1 MNSDSEHEDL
11 KSRLVD
17 YSVAGTRAVANLVP
31 IVGPVLAEV
40 LGVVIPQQRIDRIAK
55 FADELERRLSS
66 VEKNML
72 KLQLNNGEFTDLIE
86 EGFRQAAR
94 SLSDERRRYIAS
106 LITNSLSSE
115 NINYAESRH
124 LLRILDEV
132 NDIEI
137 IWLRFYRE
145 PTMGGDEEFRET
157 HRNVLK
163 PVPAT
168 FGSSQETLDKHTLQK
183 SYKEHLFQLRLLERR
198 YRMAHNTKEPAF
210 DERTGTQEVEGYEI
224 TSTGRLFLREIGLGS
239 R

>member
-1 MNSDSEHEDL
+1 MSSNSEHEDL

-17 YSVAGTRAVANLVP
+17 YSVAATRGVANLVP

-40 LGVVIPQQRIDRIAK
+40 LGVVIPQRRIDRIAK
-55 FADELERRLSS
+55 FAAELERRLSS

-72 KLQLNNGEFTDLIE
+72 ESQLNNGEFSDLIE

-94 SLSDERRRYIAS
+94 SLSDERRQYIAS
-106 LITNSLSSE
+106 IITNSLSSE
-115 NINYAESRH
+115 NISYAESRH

-137 IWLRFYRE
+137 IWLRFYLE

-157 HRNVLK
+157 HRNVLE

-168 FGSSQETLDKHTLQK
+168 FGSSQETLDKHTLQE

-198 YRMAHNTKEPAF
+198 YKIDHKTKEPDF
-210 DERTGTQEVEGYEI
+210 DKRTGTQKVQGYKI
-224 TSTGRLFLREIGLGS
+224 TSLGRLFLKEIGLGS

>member
-17 YSVAGTRAVANLVP
+17 YSVAATRGVANLVP

-55 FADELERRLSS
+55 FAEELERRLSS
-66 VEKNML
+66 VEMNIL
-72 KLQLNNGEFTDLIE
+72 KAQLNNGEFTDLIE

-94 SLSDERRRYIAS
+94 SLSDERRQYIAS
-106 LITNSLSSE
+106 LITSSLSSE
-115 NINYAESRH
+115 NISYAESRH

-137 IWLRFYRE
+137 IWLRFYSM
-145 PTMGGDEEFRET
+145 PTMGGDKEFWET
-157 HRNVLK
+157 HRNVLE
-163 PVPAT
+163 PVPA
-168 FGSSQETLDKHTLQK
+168 SSQEALDKHTLQE
-183 SYKEHLFQLRLLERR
+183 SYKEHLFQLRLFERR
-198 YRMAHNTKEPAF
+198 YRMGHNTKEPAF
-210 DERTGTQEVEGYEI
+210 DEWTGTQEVEGYEI
-224 TSTGRLFLREIGLGS
+224 TSLGRLLLKEIGLGS